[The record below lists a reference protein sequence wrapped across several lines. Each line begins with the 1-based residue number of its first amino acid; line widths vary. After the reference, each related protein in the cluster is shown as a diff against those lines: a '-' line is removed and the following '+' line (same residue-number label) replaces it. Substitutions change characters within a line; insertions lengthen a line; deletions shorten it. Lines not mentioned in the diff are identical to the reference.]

1 LMDFPNAL
9 LQPVAAFLIFAAAY
23 LVLLLS
29 VVSCVV
35 IAICLCK
42 VGSLAWAYTVRSASL
57 DHGVIPQI
65 EGHSDSGSQLGSVQR

>member
-1 LMDFPNAL
+1 MDFPNAL

-29 VVSCVV
+29 VVSCFV

-57 DHGVIPQI
+57 DQGVIPQI
-65 EGHSDSGSQLGSVQR
+65 EGHSDSGTRLRSVQR